1 MDLFYSLSSF
11 TLIVR
16 VHSNNLSPETLVHGC
31 LPKFLNLLS
40 EILMAKMKITILYR
54 VVNTITFSKNLI
66 ITNALYPS
74 RSHFL
79 SV

>member
-11 TLIVR
+11 SLIVR
-16 VHSNNLSPETLVHGC
+16 VHSNSLSHKTLVDGC
-31 LPKFLNLLS
+31 LPKFLNLLPK
-40 EILMAKMKITILYR
+40 ILMAKMKITILHLL
-54 VVNTITFSKNLI
+54 VNTITFSKNLI
-66 ITNALYPS
+66 ITNALYHL